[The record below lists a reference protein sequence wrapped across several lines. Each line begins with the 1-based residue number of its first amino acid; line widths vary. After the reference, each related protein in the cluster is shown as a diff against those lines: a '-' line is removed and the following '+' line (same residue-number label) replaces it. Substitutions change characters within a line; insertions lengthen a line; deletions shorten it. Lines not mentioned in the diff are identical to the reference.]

1 VHRSQGAT
9 CDLAHVYEDG
19 GGRELA
25 YVAMSRAREQTHLY
39 LAADDLAQAREDL
52 ERSWATERRWR
63 WAIDTGTPDPS
74 QRDRSVRREA
84 LVAEYRA
91 FAAAVPRDVTL
102 ALRRAIVERDD
113 AARELQWLR
122 HYRGLHA
129 KGELGKAADELATA
143 VYRRNSN
150 ELNAKQKELP
160 RATRREARRARE
172 RLELAVTE
180 ARAKVAPLLARED
193 RRLAG
198 ILEQAEDKVAP
209 MAREDRERSRWSE
222 AHPEVPHRLE
232 AITTEVSWNES
243 AVHHERRDVERE
255 PNPEPERTYVVEH
268 EHYSSHDHDYDY
280 DSDYDRD
287 IDRDY
292 GFGL

>member
-1 VHRSQGAT
+1 MHRSQGAT

-25 YVAMSRAREQTHLY
+25 YVAMSRAREQTNLY

-52 ERSWATERRWR
+52 ERSWAQERRWR
-63 WAIDTGTPDPS
+63 WAIDTGTPELPRS
-74 QRDRSVRREA
+74 DRAVRREA

-91 FAAAVPRDVTL
+91 LAAAVPRDVSL

-129 KGELGKAADELATA
+129 KGELGQAADELATA
-143 VYRRNSN
+143 GYRRNSN

-160 RATRREARRARE
+160 RAIRREARRARE

-180 ARAKVAPLLARED
+180 ARAKVAPLLAHED
-193 RRLAG
+193 RRLAE
-198 ILEQAEDKVAP
+198 ILEQAEHTVAP
-209 MAREDRERSRWSE
+209 LAQKDGEHSRWSE
-222 AHPEVPHRLE
+222 AHPEVPDRLKV
-232 AITTEVSWNES
+232 ISTEVSWNEY
-243 AVHHERRDVERE
+243 AIHYERRDVEHE
-255 PNPEPERTYVVEH
+255 LNPEPERAYVVEH
-268 EHYSSHDHDYDY
+268 EHYSSHDHDYD
-280 DSDYDRD
+280 RD